1 MKRGGLRTELWDLL
15 TFKSVRADG
24 CRKRESEGGVV
35 REQEN
40 GSLLLFSLVP
50 FTSGAEPAWGRCS
63 MNINGHQTNGSIR
76 S

>member
-40 GSLLLFSLVP
+40 GSLLLFSHLYISHLKQSLP
-50 FTSGAEPAWGRCS
+50 GEDA
-63 MNINGHQTNGSIR
+63 Q
-76 S
+76 